1 MRNSRRRKRRKRK
14 DKEIGLMKTPINLK
28 SISVIQVKLI
38 KRPSVKTKKIG
49 KRKSRMRFRG

>member
-28 SISVIQVKLI
+28 LISVIQVRLI

-49 KRKSRMRFRG
+49 KRKSRMRFKR